1 MERLSDAE
9 PAQASEQGEASADMG
24 HVTRRAHLIFNPV
37 AFGDTADGALARIL
51 DLLRHHGLVVAASS
65 TTADDPGDGVAAAAL
80 ARQPDLVI
88 VAGGDGTIHA
98 VARALLHTGT
108 PLGIIPMGTVN
119 NLADALHIPTDMEAA
134 CALIATGQPHAMD
147 AGLIDGR
154 PFFEAV
160 SLGVAAP
167 FFPLAEATR
176 HQGLVGLWRAI
187 VKGVPLLLRSR
198 RTVVYVEA
206 DGKRRRRFKAW
217 EITVANIPSTAL
229 HFAIAPD
236 ARLDDGQLDVVI
248 NAESH
253 WWQFT
258 RDALALLRGGRQH
271 RQPYVRRMRARH
283 IRLLTPPGAPSAPIT
298 IDGEAMG
305 VTPATLSVAH
315 HALNVIVA
323 STTLADADGNDPAAH
338 MARTP
343 LAELLHS
350 LTEPVRAPVKGA
362 RRVATVARRYWMLG
376 ALALLVVLGVGV
388 WRWRRSKPRPS
399 YRRLPGR
406 RVADEE

>member
-9 PAQASEQGEASADMG
+9 SAQASELYEIIADAELPL
-24 HVTRRAHLIFNPV
+24 RRAHLIFNPV
-37 AFGDTADGALARIL
+37 AFGDTADGALAHIL
-51 DLLRHHGLVVAASS
+51 ELLRGHGLDMEASS
-65 TTADDPGDGVAAAAL
+65 TTEDDPGDGVAAEAL
-80 ARQPDLVI
+80 ARQPDLVV

-119 NLADALHIPTDMEAA
+119 NLADALHIPTDVEAA

-176 HQGLVGLWRAI
+176 HHGLAGLWRAI
-187 VKGVPLLLRSR
+187 VKGMPLLLHSR

-206 DGKRRRRFKAW
+206 DGKRRRRYKAW
-217 EITVANIPSTAL
+217 EITVANIPATAL
-229 HFAIAPD
+229 HLAIAPD

-253 WWQFT
+253 RWQLT

-271 RQPYVRRMRARH
+271 RQPYVQRMRVRH
-283 IRLLTPPGAPSAPIT
+283 VRLRTPLRAAEAPIT

-305 VTPATLSVAH
+305 MTPATISIAPR
-315 HALNVIVA
+315 ALNVIVA
-323 STTLADADGNDPAAH
+323 STTLADADGNDPAAQ

-350 LTEPVRAPVKGA
+350 LTEPVRAPEKGA
-362 RRVATVARRYWMLG
+362 RRVATFARRYWPLG
-376 ALALLVVLGVGV
+376 ALALPVALGVGV
-388 WRWRRSKPRPS
+388 WRWRRRQRRPS
-399 YRRLPGR
+399 
-406 RVADEE
+406 